1 MNKSRDKW
9 IITVYF
15 SIFCFWGD
23 LVVSASFIPAQE
35 EINCWGRQKE
45 RWGKEEAVEGERGK
59 EDSWIHLSVLS
70 LPLGISLLAK
80 DMWRLQHFQTSA
92 MPMNCELVC
101 MRAVFYLWLVCTQTY
116 RYTPYICWW
125 LMCKSEPWYLCN
137 HKASLQVYISL
148 CVLTWECM
156 FANVCS
162 AIFAC
167 LSACVSVCVC
177 VCVCVWLTV
186 LITRCFTAVFI
197 ITVVPAASLCL
208 CAPSLL
214 FLRLDSGFL
223 GPAELHQQ
231 LLNKAHARVLKL
243 IAQKLP
249 KTHNDWHI
257 FFFFIYGEVGW
268 VVHHF
273 CPNWK
278 YLSNYLMDCHVGL

>member
-101 MRAVFYLWLVCTQTY
+101 VRAVFYLWLVCTQTY

-177 VCVCVWLTV
+177 VCVYDSPFSSPDASQPSSSSQSSPLPLSVCALPPSSSSGST
-186 LITRCFTAVFI
+186 LVFL
-197 ITVVPAASLCL
+197 AQ
-208 CAPSLL
+208 PS
-214 FLRLDSGFL
+214 ST
-223 GPAELHQQ
+223 
-231 LLNKAHARVLKL
+231 N
-243 IAQKLP
+243 
-249 KTHNDWHI
+249 
-257 FFFFIYGEVGW
+257 
-268 VVHHF
+268 
-273 CPNWK
+273 
-278 YLSNYLMDCHVGL
+278 SS